1 MTQPSG
7 LPGFRQ
13 ASTKPTTANG
23 ADKNTGT
30 EPPLAARLWWARRA
44 SGTSAIIKAS
54 TSPPRTSAP
63 VGDASRKRRLAPAV
77 TVAGATPPM
86 KKTLRQDR
94 SGNVTD
100 RTSLVLRPGVPRDRP
115 RGQRGQ
121 VGPRLAGPPPLARGL
136 RVKPPTVGAMASVRS
151 RRCVVIGAGVLGA
164 SVAARLASADW
175 QVTLLEADQPG
186 RATSRW
192 SFAWLNSNDKA
203 PRPYHDLNHAG
214 IRAWA

>member
-44 SGTSAIIKAS
+44 SGTSASIKAS

-86 KKTLRQDR
+86 KQTLRLDR
-94 SGNVTD
+94 SGNVTG
-100 RTSLVLRPGVPRDRP
+100 RPRLVRRSGVPRRAVLV
-115 RGQRGQ
+115 GHQ
-121 VGPRLAGPPPLARGL
+121 VPDPRLAHQAVRIHHPLARL
-136 RVKPPTVGAMASVRS
+136 ALAAAPLSQPQPP
-151 RRCVVIGAGVLGA
+151 
-164 SVAARLASADW
+164 
-175 QVTLLEADQPG
+175 
-186 RATSRW
+186 
-192 SFAWLNSNDKA
+192 
-203 PRPYHDLNHAG
+203 
-214 IRAWA
+214 